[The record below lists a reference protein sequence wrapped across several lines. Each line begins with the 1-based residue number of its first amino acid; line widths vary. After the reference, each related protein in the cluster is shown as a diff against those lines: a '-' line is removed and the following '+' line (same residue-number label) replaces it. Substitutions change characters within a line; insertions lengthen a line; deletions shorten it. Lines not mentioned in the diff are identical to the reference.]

1 MRIISTEIIEEN
13 GCKYTV
19 TTYENG
25 AVSKVIYP
33 DPNAEPPAPEPLP
46 ELSDADEAI
55 LNTAANV
62 EYLVALK
69 ELEVM

>member
-1 MRIISTEIIEEN
+1 MRVISTEIIEEN

-25 AVSKVIYP
+25 AVSKIICP

-46 ELSDADEAI
+46 ELSSIEEAA

-69 ELEVM
+69 ELEAM

>member
-1 MRIISTEIIEEN
+1 MHIISTEIIEEN

-25 AVSKVIYP
+25 IISKIACPISEV
-33 DPNAEPPAPEPLP
+33 EPSASKTLP
-46 ELSDADEAI
+46 TLSEKEEAI
-55 LNTAANV
+55 LNTNANV

-69 ELEVM
+69 ELEV